1 MGVSKVAAGSVFCPT
16 FCDFCKIK
24 HPVSF
29 RFGRGPQHTA
39 SPPRRRGRTAAR
51 TRKCHSDCQNA
62 PRTQSWVSFVAIQ
75 HRSCRTPHNQRVRG
89 KAFSVEKSR
98 FFSGNNCSH
107 HMEML
112 VTQWGWR
119 LGPGHEFHHIF
130 EYSNLTGDMSIVKNR
145 NIKDI
150 KETQAWRARQAPP
163 GTPEIYFCA

>member
-89 KAFSVEKSR
+89 KSFSVEKSR
-98 FFSGNNCSH
+98 FFSGTIARTTWRCWSRNGAGG
-107 HMEML
+107 
-112 VTQWGWR
+112 WG
-119 LGPGHEFHHIF
+119 PVMNFTIF
-130 EYSNLTGDMSIVKNR
+130 SSTLIL
-145 NIKDI
+145 
-150 KETQAWRARQAPP
+150 Q
-163 GTPEIYFCA
+163 EI